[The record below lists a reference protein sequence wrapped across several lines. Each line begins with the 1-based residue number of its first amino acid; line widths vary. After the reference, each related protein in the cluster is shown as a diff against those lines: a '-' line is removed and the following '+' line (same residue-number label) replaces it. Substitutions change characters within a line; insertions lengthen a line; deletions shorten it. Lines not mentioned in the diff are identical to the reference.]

1 MNALAHRCAGI
12 VALIAAAS
20 ACSISTSGDVERI
33 PSDNVPYGLDET
45 IPTTTT
51 RPPTTT
57 ALTPS
62 TVVAPPTTQPLPTEE
77 VQLYFISGGR
87 LVPYP
92 QLFPSPASN
101 SQVLE
106 VLRRGVSRNDLAVG
120 LRTSIPSNVT
130 LTLTEDDSG
139 VGTVDLGTG
148 FFDTIP
154 RDDQRFAI
162 GQIVLTLLRGGL
174 GQIRFTQAG
183 QPISVPVG
191 TGEQSAVGQAMTR
204 GDYRILFEG
213 TPVPT
218 TTVTVGP
225 PTESTSVSETTPT
238 TASG

>member
-1 MNALAHRCAGI
+1 MNTLARRCASI
-12 VALIAAAS
+12 VAVIVAVS
-20 ACSISTSGDVERI
+20 ACSINTSGDVERI

-57 ALTPS
+57 ALAPS

-106 VLRRGVSRNDLAVG
+106 VLRRGVSRDELAFG

-130 LTLTEDDSG
+130 LTLTDDDSG

-204 GDYRILFEG
+204 GDYRILSEG
-213 TPVPT
+213 TPVSTTIATVEPSTEPT
-218 TTVTVGP
+218 AATETTL
-225 PTESTSVSETTPT
+225 TSVS
-238 TASG
+238 G